1 MHGVSSNGLMISA
14 RTISAEETRALA
26 AALAEVVVPGDLVV
40 LSGDLGAGKT
50 AFCQGFGSALGVTGP
65 ITSPTFT
72 LHHRYRGR
80 VEVNHID
87 VYRFDQLDEV
97 VDLGLAELLDSDA
110 VTVIEW
116 GDTIRPA
123 LPADYLEVA
132 LELGDEDDERTV
144 TLRPVGARWLA
155 RTRVLGEI
163 AARWPVTATEAG
175 AC

>member
-1 MHGVSSNGLMISA
+1 MISA
-14 RTISAEETRALA
+14 RTTSAEETRALA
-26 AALAEVVVPGDLVV
+26 AALADYVVPGDLVV

-50 AFCQGFGSALGVTGP
+50 AFCQGFGMALGVTAP

-80 VEVNHID
+80 VELNHID

-97 VDLGLAELLDSDA
+97 VDLALAELLDSDA

-123 LPADYLEVA
+123 LPADYLEVS
-132 LELGDEDDERTV
+132 LQLGEEDDERSV
-144 TLRPVGARWLA
+144 TFRFVGARWLA
-155 RTRVLGEI
+155 RARVIGEV
-163 AARWPVTATEAG
+163 AARWPVPSPDAPGPPEGG